1 MFSNIVVSRILSFRE
16 EILYIVSKNVI
27 IRLLFAGS
35 FLIAYLYLLKMFFL
49 LPYIVA
55 DYNLIVNTDIK
66 IYLSIII
73 LIIYSITTEKL
84 YETHLD
90 MLIDL
95 FVGSLLTLLGIYF
108 PI

>member
-55 DYNLIVNTDIK
+55 DYNLIVK
-66 IYLSIII
+66 IYITMFGLLYIIKNVI
-73 LIIYSITTEKL
+73 LKNKQ
-84 YETHLD
+84 
-90 MLIDL
+90 
-95 FVGSLLTLLGIYF
+95 
-108 PI
+108 